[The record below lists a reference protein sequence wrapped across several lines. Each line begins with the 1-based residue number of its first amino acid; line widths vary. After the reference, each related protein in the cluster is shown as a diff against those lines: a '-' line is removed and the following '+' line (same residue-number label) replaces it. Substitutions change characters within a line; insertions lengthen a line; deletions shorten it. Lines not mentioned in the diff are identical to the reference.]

1 MDQQDARGLF
11 SYLNGK
17 GRVLTRSP
25 IRTHATHPGT
35 GRALARLRPGALRMS
50 TSSYVVAVID
60 DDDMLRDA
68 VAGLLAA
75 HEYEVETYDSAEE
88 FLGAVADSRA
98 NCLLVDVH
106 LGGICGIELGR
117 GLVKAGFRFPII
129 YMTGSPDEILRG
141 RAMQAGCVAFL
152 TKPFTPPALTEA
164 LSAAERRSAS
174 H

>member
-1 MDQQDARGLF
+1 M
-11 SYLNGK
+11 LN
-17 GRVLTRSP
+17 
-25 IRTHATHPGT
+25 
-35 GRALARLRPGALRMS
+35 
-50 TSSYVVAVID
+50 SSYVVAVID
-60 DDDMLRDA
+60 DDDVVREA

-75 HEYEVETYDSAEE
+75 HEYQVELYGSAEE

-106 LGGICGIELGR
+106 LGGICGIEFGR
-117 GLVKAGFRFPII
+117 GLAKAGFRFPII
-129 YMTGSPDEILRG
+129 FMTGSPDDILRA

-152 TKPFTPPALTEA
+152 TKPLSPPALTEA